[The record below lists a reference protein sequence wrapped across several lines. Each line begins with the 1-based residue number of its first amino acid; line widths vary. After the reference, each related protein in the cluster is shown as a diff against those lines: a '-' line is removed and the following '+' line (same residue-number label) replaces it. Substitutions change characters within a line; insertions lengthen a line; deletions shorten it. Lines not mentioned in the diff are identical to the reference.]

1 MVGWGRVL
9 RMVGGR
15 SLQIDTGLGWG
26 SGVAGEGRQEQTLSK
41 GAGWGGRKSRNH
53 RVTVSV

>member
-1 MVGWGRVL
+1 ML

-41 GAGWGGRKSRNH
+41 GARGWGGGEWGGRKSRNH